1 MRRLLLPAFL
11 VIPACHQQP
20 ASPPRETR
28 QAQGS
33 KVAVP
38 RAAPGNSTQESAGA
52 DDAAADGADMLR
64 HYYAL
69 IEAGRYGD
77 AWRMRSGGRGIDA
90 AQFAAHFKAY
100 ESYHS
105 QVGTPSRP
113 VRSNGWDYVEVPVMT
128 TGRFLGGKPFG
139 SAGSVTLRRPAP
151 GTAAAPG
158 EQGWR
163 IYTG

>member
-1 MRRLLLPAFL
+1 MRRLPLIALLL
-11 VIPACHQQP
+11 VIPACHQQQ
-20 ASPPRETR
+20 ASPPRDAR

-33 KVAVP
+33 NVAAP
-38 RAAPGNSTQESAGA
+38 PGAPGNGAQESVAT
-52 DDAAADGADMLR
+52 DDAADGADMLR

-69 IEAGRYGD
+69 IEAGKYGD
-77 AWRMRSGGRGIDA
+77 AWKMRSGGRGIDA

-105 QVGTPSRP
+105 QIGPPTRP
-113 VRSNGWDYVEVPVMT
+113 VRSQGWDYVEVPVMT

-151 GTAAAPG
+151 GTANA
-158 EQGWR
+158 ERGWR